1 MRWYKISDRSLR
13 ISDGVVFVRE
23 MTMTFANI
31 QNISV
36 SQGPIQRFFKIAD
49 LKVETAGG
57 GGAIQ
62 PDHSTQ
68 HPVFSMHIGV
78 FKGIDNYGEVRD
90 MMLARLKKLR
100 DSGLGDIDDA
110 AAAAVG
116 NGKQS
121 DIASNDLAEAL
132 KLMYA
137 EACLLRQSA
146 EKLNLNPK
154 EVLGYLKT
162 VK

>member
-13 ISDGVVFVRE
+13 IREGVVFVRE

-31 QNISV
+31 QNISI

-57 GGAIQ
+57 GGAVK
-62 PDHSTQ
+62 PDSSSQ
-68 HPVFSMHIGV
+68 NPVFSMHIGV
-78 FKGIDNYGEVRD
+78 FKGIENQDEVRD

-100 DSGLGDIDDA
+100 DTGLGDVDDA
-110 AAAAVG
+110 AAGAVE

-121 DIASNDLAEAL
+121 AVHSDDFTETL
-132 KLMYA
+132 KLLYT

-146 EKLNLNPK
+146 GKLKNS
-154 EVLGYLKT
+154 
-162 VK
+162 